1 MHAKKLSTALLTGLL
16 TMALNVGFATV
27 LVAAS
32 AQDASA
38 ATKKQSSK
46 SKKHR
51 AGKTKFDNGSGEST
65 VERNSRLAREC
76 KGRANS
82 GMCSGFGQGS

>member
-16 TMALNVGFATV
+16 AIALNTGFATV

-38 ATKKQSSK
+38 TTKKPGSK

-65 VERNSRLAREC
+65 AERNSRLAREC